1 MANIMQMGDEPKY
14 LGSWDLYELP
24 NQKIQ
29 VTIKAIREEFVED
42 TKGQKKKKA
51 VMYFVEAVKP
61 MILNIENKK
70 RLSKLFFTR
79 DSDAFIGKR
88 IEIGY
93 EKVKAFGDIHDAL
106 RVVPRLLPQ
115 SKTYTAPKC
124 ESCGGE
130 IQPRGN
136 NSAEQIAAY
145 TKKKYGQALC
155 SACATRMATEL
166 RAAVQEAPN
175 ETVDE

>member
-29 VTIKAIREEFVED
+29 VTIKAIREESVED

-155 SACATRMATEL
+155 STCATRMATEL

>member
-1 MANIMQMGDEPKY
+1 MENKTHWKKLTNPDY
-14 LGSWDLYELP
+14 LGAYALDDGKDVIL
-24 NQKIQ
+24 
-29 VTIKAIREEFVED
+29 TISYVREEKVTGSD
-42 TKGQKKKKA
+42 GKKDDC
-51 VMYFVEAVKP
+51 VVCHFSERVKP
-61 MILNIENKK
+61 MILNSTNMKTIT
-70 RLSKLFFTR
+70 KLFGTPYIEDWSGR
-79 DSDAFIGKR
+79 RIQIG
-88 IEIGY
+88 I
-93 EKVKAFGDIHDAL
+93 EKVKAFGDVVDAL
-106 RVVPRLLPQ
+106 RVRKFIPAENV
-115 SKTYTAPKC
+115 PKC

>member
-1 MANIMQMGDEPKY
+1 MAKTHWKKLTNPDY
-14 LGSWDLYELP
+14 LGAYALDDGKDVIL
-24 NQKIQ
+24 
-29 VTIKAIREEFVED
+29 TISYVREEKVTGSD
-42 TKGQKKKKA
+42 GKKDDC
-51 VMYFVEAVKP
+51 VVCHFSERVKP
-61 MILNIENKK
+61 MILNSTNMKTIT
-70 RLSKLFFTR
+70 KLFGTPYIEDWSGR
-79 DSDAFIGKR
+79 RIQIG
-88 IEIGY
+88 I
-93 EKVKAFGDIHDAL
+93 EKVKAFGDVVDAL
-106 RVVPRLLPQ
+106 RVRKFIPAENV
-115 SKTYTAPKC
+115 PKC

-166 RAAVQEAPN
+166 RAAAQEALN

>member
-29 VTIKAIREEFVED
+29 VTIKAIREEYVED

-70 RLSKLFFTR
+70 RLAVLYKGQR
-79 DSDAFIGKR
+79 
-88 IEIGY
+88 
-93 EKVKAFGDIHDAL
+93 
-106 RVVPRLLPQ
+106 RVYRQ
-115 SKTYTAPKC
+115 
-124 ESCGGE
+124 
-130 IQPRGN
+130 
-136 NSAEQIAAY
+136 AY
-145 TKKKYGQALC
+145 
-155 SACATRMATEL
+155 
-166 RAAVQEAPN
+166 
-175 ETVDE
+175 

>member
-1 MANIMQMGDEPKY
+1 MAKTHWKKLTNPDY
-14 LGSWDLYELP
+14 LGAYALDDGKDVIL
-24 NQKIQ
+24 
-29 VTIKAIREEFVED
+29 TISYVREEKVTGSD
-42 TKGQKKKKA
+42 GKKDDC
-51 VMYFVEAVKP
+51 VVCHFSERVKP
-61 MILNIENKK
+61 MILNSTNMKTIT
-70 RLSKLFFTR
+70 KLFGTPYIEDWSGR
-79 DSDAFIGKR
+79 RIQIG
-88 IEIGY
+88 I
-93 EKVKAFGDIHDAL
+93 EKVKAFGDVVDAL
-106 RVVPRLLPQ
+106 RVRKFIPAENV
-115 SKTYTAPKC
+115 PKC

>member
-115 SKTYTAPKC
+115 SKTYAAPKC

-155 SACATRMATEL
+155 STCATRMATEL

>member
-1 MANIMQMGDEPKY
+1 MAKTHWKKLTNPDY
-14 LGSWDLYELP
+14 LGAYALEDGKDVIL
-24 NQKIQ
+24 
-29 VTIKAIREEFVED
+29 TISYVREEKVTGSD
-42 TKGQKKKKA
+42 GKKDDC
-51 VMYFVEAVKP
+51 VVCHFSERVKP
-61 MILNIENKK
+61 MILNSTNMKTIT
-70 RLSKLFFTR
+70 KLFGTPYIEDWSGR
-79 DSDAFIGKR
+79 RIQIG
-88 IEIGY
+88 ID
-93 EKVKAFGDIHDAL
+93 KVKAFGDVVDAL
-106 RVVPRLLPQ
+106 RVRKFIPAENV
-115 SKTYTAPKC
+115 PKC

-155 SACATRMATEL
+155 STCATRMATEL

>member
-29 VTIKAIREEFVED
+29 VTIKAIREEYVED

-51 VMYFVEAVKP
+51 VMYFAEAVKP

-155 SACATRMATEL
+155 STCATRMATEL

>member
-1 MANIMQMGDEPKY
+1 MDKTHWKKLTNPDY
-14 LGSWDLYELP
+14 LGAYALDDGKDVIL
-24 NQKIQ
+24 
-29 VTIKAIREEFVED
+29 TISYVREEKVTGSD
-42 TKGQKKKKA
+42 GKKDDC
-51 VMYFVEAVKP
+51 VVCHFSERVKP
-61 MILNIENKK
+61 MILNSTNMKTIT
-70 RLSKLFFTR
+70 KLFGTPYIEDWSGR
-79 DSDAFIGKR
+79 RIQIG
-88 IEIGY
+88 I
-93 EKVKAFGDIHDAL
+93 EKVKAFGDVVDAL
-106 RVVPRLLPQ
+106 RVRKFIPAENV
-115 SKTYTAPKC
+115 PKC

-166 RAAVQEAPN
+166 RAAAQEAPN

>member
-1 MANIMQMGDEPKY
+1 MAKTHWKKLTNPDY
-14 LGSWDLYELP
+14 LGAYALDDGKDVIL
-24 NQKIQ
+24 
-29 VTIKAIREEFVED
+29 TISYVREEKVTGSD
-42 TKGQKKKKA
+42 GKKDDCVA
-51 VMYFVEAVKP
+51 CHFSERVKP
-61 MILNIENKK
+61 MILNSTNMKTIT
-70 RLSKLFFTR
+70 KLFGTPYIEDWSGR
-79 DSDAFIGKR
+79 RIQIG
-88 IEIGY
+88 I
-93 EKVKAFGDIHDAL
+93 EKVKAFGDVVDAL
-106 RVVPRLLPQ
+106 RVRKFIPAENV
-115 SKTYTAPKC
+115 PKC

-166 RAAVQEAPN
+166 RAAAQEAPN

>member
-1 MANIMQMGDEPKY
+1 N
-14 LGSWDLYELP
+14 
-24 NQKIQ
+24 
-29 VTIKAIREEFVED
+29 V
-42 TKGQKKKKA
+42 
-51 VMYFVEAVKP
+51 
-61 MILNIENKK
+61 
-70 RLSKLFFTR
+70 
-79 DSDAFIGKR
+79 
-88 IEIGY
+88 
-93 EKVKAFGDIHDAL
+93 
-106 RVVPRLLPQ
+106 
-115 SKTYTAPKC
+115 PKC

-155 SACATRMATEL
+155 STCATRMATEL

>member
-29 VTIKAIREEFVED
+29 VTIKAIREEDVDD

-51 VMYFVEAVKP
+51 VMYFAEAVKP

-106 RVVPRLLPQ
+106 RVVPRMIPQ

-124 ESCGGE
+124 QSCGGE
-130 IQPRGN
+130 IQPRGK
-136 NSAEQIAAY
+136 STAEQIAAY
-145 TKKKYGQALC
+145 TTQKYGQALC
-155 SACATRMATEL
+155 ASCATKV
-166 RAAVQEAPN
+166 AAKLQEASN
-175 ETVDE
+175 ADE